1 MYARVT
7 TFSVFCIAWMWLAVG
22 AATQSEPQPPPPAA
36 HPPTPES
43 PAGNSGSGAAPVAAP
58 VKTQRVPFLGTAT
71 TQLPPERRAETGLP
85 EGVGLLVRHVLSGS
99 PAEAAGLRR
108 DDVLHKL
115 DDQILFNDPQFRALL
130 RLHRPGDTITLTFIR
145 QGKPHTVTV
154 RLDVREVPVG
164 DVPAGELLQWL
175 LRGTPRLPASR
186 LASAFTANYEDDEHV
201 LMLSS
206 DQSGR
211 RLLAKN
217 RQGEVLFDGAVDTA
231 EQRSALP
238 EAIREKLKRL
248 ETPPKTKLNQ

>member
-7 TFSVFCIAWMWLAVG
+7 SILVFFFAWMWLAVC
-22 AATQSEPQPPPPAA
+22 ALAQAERQQPQPARQPPAA
-36 HPPTPES
+36 ES
-43 PAGNSGSGAAPVAAP
+43 ASSGSAPGA

-85 EGVGLLVRHVLSGS
+85 EGVGLLVRHVLSDS

-115 DDQILFNDPQFRALL
+115 NDQILFNDPQFRALL
-130 RLHRPGDTITLTFIR
+130 RLHRPGDAITLTFIR
-145 QGKPHTVTV
+145 QGKSHTVTV
-154 RLDVREVPVG
+154 RLDQREVPVG

-201 LMLSS
+201 LVLSS
-206 DQSGR
+206 DESGS
-211 RLLAKN
+211 RLLAKT
-217 RQGEVLFDGAVDTA
+217 RQGEVLFDGAVDTP
-231 EQRSALP
+231 EQRDAVP

-248 ETPPKTKLNQ
+248 ETPPKPKLHQ